1 MALLQ
6 LISQSQQIIDVL
18 AASFED
24 GEQADTDIVCFLQEL
39 MKEQANA
46 IDAVSLARQKL
57 LHDAQIHAENASTLK
72 EYSKSLEARA
82 KKLSDALLEMIQAGV
97 LPPSLDGNTFH
108 ISMRKNKPALKEVT
122 PLEDDFLQEL
132 ALRDPLAVKV
142 KVTYSLDTSYVSQN
156 LDKFPEYK
164 LVQGS
169 HLRFTPSK
177 SPKTV

>member
-1 MALLQ
+1 
-6 LISQSQQIIDVL
+6 
-18 AASFED
+18 
-24 GEQADTDIVCFLQEL
+24 
-39 MKEQANA
+39 
-46 IDAVSLARQKL
+46 
-57 LHDAQIHAENASTLK
+57 
-72 EYSKSLEARA
+72 
-82 KKLSDALLEMIQAGV
+82 
-97 LPPSLDGNTFH
+97 
-108 ISMRKNKPALKEVT
+108 MRKNKPALKEVT

-156 LDKFPEYK
+156 LDKFPEYQ